1 MPVRAKKKKGRGG
14 DGGAEER
21 VDTHSFA
28 PKAGEAAGLFPEA
41 VLLRKVRIV
50 FFSRPASRYGAASKE
65 HGMVP
70 FGFLILDTSMN

>member
-21 VDTHSFA
+21 MDRHSFA

-50 FFSRPASRYGAASKE
+50 FFHALLPDTGRPARNMAWFLS
-65 HGMVP
+65 
-70 FGFLILDTSMN
+70 GF